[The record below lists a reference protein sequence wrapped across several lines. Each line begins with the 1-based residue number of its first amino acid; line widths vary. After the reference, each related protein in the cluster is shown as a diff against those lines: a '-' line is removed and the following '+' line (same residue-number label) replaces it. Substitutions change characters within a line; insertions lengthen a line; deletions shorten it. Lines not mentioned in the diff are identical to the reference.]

1 MRIIFAA
8 LALAALVAPAA
19 AKPPAD
25 APANS
30 DAAVAPAPAPETTLT
45 PLTPVEPVVT
55 DNKTSASG
63 SGNGASSGVFAWL
76 ARNGAAD
83 WRWLFGAMLAL
94 FVFLRLIRRG
104 GGDRPRDLLGPPAS
118 MRPGAHPAVTPL
130 PRTPDIR

>member
-8 LALAALVAPAA
+8 LALAALAAPAA

-30 DAAVAPAPAPETTLT
+30 DAAAAPAPESTLT
-45 PLTPVEPVVT
+45 PLTPISEPAAAT
-55 DNKTSASG
+55 NKSATSGG
-63 SGNGASSGVFAWL
+63 SGLLAWF

-83 WRWLFGAMLAL
+83 WRWLLGAMLAL

>member
-8 LALAALVAPAA
+8 LALAVLAAPAA

-30 DAAVAPAPAPETTLT
+30 DAAVAPAPESTLT
-45 PLTPVEPVVT
+45 PLTPGEPVVT

-63 SGNGASSGVFAWL
+63 GGSGAGSGLLAWF

-83 WRWLFGAMLAL
+83 WRWLLGAMLAL

-104 GGDRPRDLLGPPAS
+104 GGDRPRDLLGPPPS

>member
-8 LALAALVAPAA
+8 LALSALVAPAT
-19 AKPPAD
+19 AKS
-25 APANS
+25 PANS
-30 DAAVAPAPAPETTLT
+30 DAAVAPAPETTLT
-45 PLTPVEPVVT
+45 PLTPSEPVVT
-55 DNKTSASG
+55 DNKTSASSAG
-63 SGNGASSGVFAWL
+63 SGGAGSGVFAWL

-83 WRWLFGAMLAL
+83 WRWLVGAMLAL
-94 FVFLRLIRRG
+94 LVFLRLIRRG

>member
-8 LALAALVAPAA
+8 LALAALVAPAT

-25 APANS
+25 ASANS
-30 DAAVAPAPAPETTLT
+30 DAAVAPAPESTLT
-45 PLTPVEPVVT
+45 PLTTVEPVAT
-55 DNKTSASG
+55 DNKTSASNGG
-63 SGNGASSGVFAWL
+63 SGGAGTGIFSWL

-83 WRWLFGAMLAL
+83 WRWLVGAMLAL

-104 GGDRPRDLLGPPAS
+104 GRDRPRDLLGPPAS

>member
-55 DNKTSASG
+55 DNKTSA

>member
-8 LALAALVAPAA
+8 FALAVLAAPVA

-25 APANS
+25 APVNS

-45 PLTPVEPVVT
+45 PLTPIGEPAAT
-55 DNKTSASG
+55 TNKSATSG
-63 SGNGASSGVFAWL
+63 GSGVFAWL

-83 WRWLFGAMLAL
+83 WRWLLGAMLAL

>member
-8 LALAALVAPAA
+8 LALAALAAPAT

-30 DAAVAPAPAPETTLT
+30 DAAVAPAPESTLT
-45 PLTPVEPVVT
+45 PLTPISEPAAT
-55 DNKTSASG
+55 TNKSATSGG
-63 SGNGASSGVFAWL
+63 SGLFAWL

-83 WRWLFGAMLAL
+83 WRWLLGAMLAL